1 MAQGSI
7 VELAKKG
14 DAKAIA
20 TLMNKSLRPKG
31 VAAEAV
37 RRGNFLEITLH
48 SQRALNQKAMLEIV
62 QKGMKNLQVAVIERV
77 LVRSQTGDTPTWESE
92 FVLNENVSTPPQPES
107 AQQKA
112 TLSDS
117 VQAIQTPA
125 PHVSSEEP
133 SGMVLLPKLSQ
144 VNRSLQQYQD
154 IIVRLTDDSGSQII
168 CLCTLAEL
176 IQSLHMPHAQLQHI
190 ADAIAK
196 CSSVN
201 PDGERIIRNVSIL
214 QPGQAWQKTQI
225 RCVLQ
230 VFFEM
235 GASGNIDL
243 GSAPETTSDKEAIAS
258 AEETMIE
265 VHSETEETQIEVS
278 APTPASEPE
287 VQDTV
292 IETRLETREAIA
304 TEDTM
309 IEIQP
314 TPDTVLE
321 TRLETRE
328 AIANQDTMIEVQPP
342 DTADTTEMPTA
353 PLVEEP
359 LFSEFTFT
367 MMAPVRADID
377 TISDPTVPPPPE
389 DSLRLTLEEF
399 SQDLLAGGKLKLSA
413 KSGVAP

>member
-1 MAQGSI
+1 MHLRGKSMAQGSI

-62 QKGMKNLQVAVIERV
+62 QKGMKNLQVAAIERV

-92 FVLNENVSTPPQPES
+92 FMLNENVSTPPQPES
-107 AQQKA
+107 AQQKP

-117 VQAIQTPA
+117 VQAMQTPA

-176 IQSLHMPHAQLQHI
+176 IQSLHMPNAQLQHI

-243 GSAPETTSDKEAIAS
+243 GVAPETTHDKEVIAT

-278 APTPASEPE
+278 APKPASEPE

-292 IETRLETREAIA
+292 IETQEAIA

-309 IEIQP
+309 IETQP
-314 TPDTVLE
+314 TLDTVI
-321 TRLETRE
+321 ETRE
-328 AIANQDTMIEVQPP
+328 AIANQDTILEMQTPATP
-342 DTADTTEMPTA
+342 DTTEMPTA
-353 PLVEEP
+353 PLSEEP

-367 MMAPVRADID
+367 MMAPIKADID

-399 SQDLLAGGKLKLSA
+399 SQDLLAGVS
-413 KSGVAP
+413 

>member
-1 MAQGSI
+1 MAQGNT

-14 DAKAIA
+14 DASAIA
-20 TLMNKSLRPKG
+20 TLMNKSLRNKG

-37 RRGNFLEITLH
+37 RSGNFLEITLH

-62 QKGMKNLQVAVIERV
+62 QKGMKNLQVAAIERV
-77 LVRSQTGDTPTWESE
+77 LVRSQTGNTPSWESE
-92 FVLNENVSTPPQPES
+92 FSLSEHTSETSSATPPTEPEIS
-107 AQQKA
+107 PQNP
-112 TLSDS
+112 TLSAP

-125 PHVSSEEP
+125 LHVSSDQP

-176 IQSLHMPHAQLQHI
+176 IQSLHMPNAQLQHI

-201 PDGERIIRNVSIL
+201 ADGERIISNVSIL

-243 GSAPETTSDKEAIAS
+243 GVAPEPTRDTAAETMIDVHSQAEETQIEVPDSKPASESEVHDTVIETTEAIAAS
-258 AEETMIE
+258 EETMIE
-265 VHSETEETQIEVS
+265 VHRGTANKTDETQIEAVS
-278 APTPASEPE
+278 LSQAPPSVDSFDSLGNQPSSQPME
-287 VQDTV
+287 
-292 IETRLETREAIA
+292 ETS
-304 TEDTM
+304 
-309 IEIQP
+309 
-314 TPDTVLE
+314 
-321 TRLETRE
+321 
-328 AIANQDTMIEVQPP
+328 
-342 DTADTTEMPTA
+342 
-353 PLVEEP
+353 EP
-359 LFSEFTFT
+359 LFSEFVFS
-367 MMAPVRADID
+367 MMAPVKSVTDID
-377 TISDPTVPPPPE
+377 TISDPAFPTPPE
-389 DSLRLTLEEF
+389 DNLSLTLDEF
-399 SQDLLAGGKLKLSA
+399 SRDLLAGVG
-413 KSGVAP
+413 